1 MVSFWD
7 DSDLIYD
14 PNFSS
19 QKYLA
24 FREIDDSFLEPF
36 FTDGLSGVSQDI
48 SA

>member
-14 PNFSS
+14 LNFSS
-19 QKYLA
+19 QKYISK
-24 FREIDDSFLEPF
+24 REFYDSFFEPF